1 MSDRWTLHEGD
12 CLPWLRAMGDA
23 SIDVVLTD
31 PPYREGVHEH
41 LKSNSG
47 GFEHK
52 VDCTFAA
59 LTDDLL
65 QACAVEFARL
75 SRRWVLVFSAVE
87 QTHLW
92 RDALTGA
99 GLQYVRTLF
108 YRRQRVTPQISGDRP
123 AHACEVATLAH
134 RPGRKRW
141 NGGGKPGFYEHMPEN
156 RRDTGHPTAKPLRLM
171 LDLVADFT
179 EPGDLVLDPFAGTA
193 TTGVAALRLGRRF
206 AGAEAMPEY
215 AALSRRRLEAE
226 ERGLSLLEADRGQ
239 IALFDAPTRAPR

>member
-1 MSDRWTLHEGD
+1 MSDRWALHEGD
-12 CLPWLRAMGDA
+12 CVPWMRTLGDA

-75 SRRWVLVFSAVE
+75 SRRWVVVFSAVE

-99 GLQYVRTLF
+99 GLQYVRTRF

-123 AHACEVATLAH
+123 AHACVI
-134 RPGRKRW
+134 
-141 NGGGKPGFYEHMPEN
+141 PE
-156 RRDTGHPTAKPLRLM
+156 L
-171 LDLVADFT
+171 
-179 EPGDLVLDPFAGTA
+179 
-193 TTGVAALRLGRRF
+193 
-206 AGAEAMPEY
+206 
-215 AALSRRRLEAE
+215 
-226 ERGLSLLEADRGQ
+226 
-239 IALFDAPTRAPR
+239 